1 MEVDYP
7 IQVYFLALEDMEY
20 ILVWNHSNYISLL
33 TSSLFFFETDLKSI
47 LFSQNYF
54 SGICSLIV

>member
-20 ILVWNHSNYISLL
+20 TLVWNHSNYISLL
-33 TSSLFFFETDLKSI
+33 TSSLFFWK
-47 LFSQNYF
+47 
-54 SGICSLIV
+54 LI

>member
-7 IQVYFLALEDMEY
+7 IQVYFVALEDMEY

-33 TSSLFFFETDLKSI
+33 TSSLLFETDFKSI

>member
-7 IQVYFLALEDMEY
+7 IQVYFLALEDIEY

-33 TSSLFFFETDLKSI
+33 TSSLLFETGLKCF

-54 SGICSLIV
+54 SGICSLTV

>member
-7 IQVYFLALEDMEY
+7 IQVYFAALEDMEY
-20 ILVWNHSNYISLL
+20 ILVWNHSKYIGLL
-33 TSSLFFFETDLKSI
+33 TSSLLFETDLKSI
-47 LFSQNYF
+47 LVSQNYF

>member
-7 IQVYFLALEDMEY
+7 IQVYFVALEDMEY

-33 TSSLFFFETDLKSI
+33 TSSLLFETDLKSI